1 MSFKYDKDNLFKEFE
16 VAKQKDV
23 ALSKLDTLE
32 DKENDVYKNRIQF
45 FKDHIELK
53 KTNPSYYSDLDINFD
68 NLILAYSSP
77 VPVDHFYK
85 TTFGKTLSEYEHDKR
100 IEELTEKQKEREE
113 AKKLKEK
120 EDEKT
125 IVSIN

>member
-45 FKDHIELK
+45 LKEHIELK
-53 KTNPSYYSDLDINFD
+53 KTNPSYYSELDINFD
-68 NLILAYSSP
+68 ALLNVYLTTNPRDTFYQQVFGMSYAEKRAES
-77 VPVDHFYK
+77 VPQSVND
-85 TTFGKTLSEYEHDKR
+85 
-100 IEELTEKQKEREE
+100 
-113 AKKLKEK
+113 
-120 EDEKT
+120 
-125 IVSIN
+125 

>member
-45 FKDHIELK
+45 LKEHIELK

-68 NLILAYSSP
+68 ALLNVYLTTNPRDTFYQQVFGMSYAEKRAES
-77 VPVDHFYK
+77 VPQSVND
-85 TTFGKTLSEYEHDKR
+85 
-100 IEELTEKQKEREE
+100 
-113 AKKLKEK
+113 
-120 EDEKT
+120 
-125 IVSIN
+125 

>member
-1 MSFKYDKDNLFKEFE
+1 MSFKYDKDNLFKEFD

-45 FKDHIELK
+45 LKEHIELK

-68 NLILAYSSP
+68 ALLNVYLTTNP
-77 VPVDHFYK
+77 RDTFYQQV
-85 TTFGKTLSEYEHDKR
+85 FGMSYAEKR
-100 IEELTEKQKEREE
+100 AESVATSVN
-113 AKKLKEK
+113 
-120 EDEKT
+120 D
-125 IVSIN
+125 

>member
-68 NLILAYSSP
+68 SLLNVYLTTSP
-77 VPVDHFYK
+77 RDTFYQQVFGMSYAEKRAESVPQSVND
-85 TTFGKTLSEYEHDKR
+85 
-100 IEELTEKQKEREE
+100 
-113 AKKLKEK
+113 
-120 EDEKT
+120 
-125 IVSIN
+125 

>member
-45 FKDHIELK
+45 LKDHIELK
-53 KTNPSYYSDLDINFD
+53 KTNPSYYSDVDINFD
-68 NLILAYSSP
+68 NLLSTYLTTNP
-77 VPVDHFYK
+77 RETFYQK
-85 TTFGKTLSEYEHDKR
+85 VFGKSFAEVRAD
-100 IEELTEKQKEREE
+100 
-113 AKKLKEK
+113 
-120 EDEKT
+120 
-125 IVSIN
+125 SIPQSVND